1 MKRLFWLGAGLAI
14 GALVFRALS
23 RRAASVTPSG
33 LVAAARDSGRN
44 LLDAVR
50 DFADDVRD
58 GMHERE
64 RELHAALA
72 AVRHDVDPGTAA
84 PHGGTG
90 GGPGADRGPG
100 GDGGTHGHRS
110 WTGTAAEDPTR

>member
-23 RRAASVTPSG
+23 RRAASFTPAG
-33 LVAAARDSGRN
+33 LAAAARDSGRN

-64 RELHAALA
+64 RELHAALLA
-72 AVRHDVDPGTAA
+72 RDGVDPGTAA
-84 PHGGTG
+84 GSGPGTG
-90 GGPGADRGPG
+90 GDIGT
-100 GDGGTHGHRS
+100 GTHGHRS
-110 WTGTAAEDPTR
+110 WTGAEDPTR

>member
-23 RRAASVTPSG
+23 RRAASYTPRG
-33 LVAAARDSGRN
+33 LAAAARDSGRH

-64 RELHAALA
+64 RELHAALLA
-72 AVRHDVDPGTAA
+72 RSGADPGA
-84 PHGGTG
+84 GS
-90 GGPGADRGPG
+90 GPGA
-100 GDGGTHGHRS
+100 GDGTGTHGDRS
-110 WTGTAAEDPTR
+110 WTGAEDPTR